1 MTFGARFLVSPSLFP
16 ARLAG
21 ETWGE
26 LDATLDLP
34 GGPFR
39 LRGLSA
45 SQRESLG
52 QRYDTSGDGEGF
64 DLTIYRAPREDFREI
79 DTRGWEYS
87 LDYETSGTSI
97 SIAGM
102 NLMARLDLSRN
113 RAAIWTPVDDVASF
127 WGVVE
132 NVLRPLVAERLLM
145 TGGLLV
151 HSAAIA
157 LDGQGILFAGPSGA
171 GKSTVSR
178 LALDARHAVLS
189 DDLNAL
195 VRDGE
200 RFRLLPLPFT
210 GDLTREELSSTAVPL
225 QALVKLEKG
234 DEEKLRPMHA
244 GIAASLLVSA
254 APYVNQDAART
265 QLLLERADEIAST
278 ATRVVLTFR
287 RDGSIWP
294 ILRALR

>member
-21 ETWGE
+21 ETWGD

-45 SQRESLG
+45 SQRESLDD
-52 QRYDTSGDGEGF
+52 RYDTSGSAGGF
-64 DLTIYRAPREDFREI
+64 DLTVYRAPLEDFCAI

-87 LDYETSGTSI
+87 LDYETAGTSI

-102 NLMARLDLSRN
+102 KLMARLDLARN
-113 RAAIWTPVDDVASF
+113 RAAIWTPIDDVASF

-157 LDGQGILFAGPSGA
+157 LDGRGILFAGPSGA

-178 LALDARHAVLS
+178 LALDAQHAVLS

-195 VRDGE
+195 VRDGDG
-200 RFRLLPLPFT
+200 FRLLPLPFT
-210 GDLTREELSSTAVPL
+210 GDLTREELSTTAVPL
-225 QALVKLEKG
+225 QAVVKLEKG
-234 DEEKLRPMHA
+234 DDEKLRPMHIA
-244 GIAASLLVSA
+244 SAASLLVSA
-254 APYVNQDAART
+254 APYVNQDPQRT
-265 QLLLERADEIAST
+265 QLLLDRAAEIAST
-278 ATRVVLTFR
+278 ATRVILTFR

-294 ILRALR
+294 ILRELR